1 MTGQRG
7 LLCEA
12 GEGGAP
18 MRGSQAGLRVGCSG
32 ELGGSL
38 MPLRGRVDWLGQ
50 PRHRDSRSSPR
61 GSNVLYARDSD
72 VS

>member
-18 MRGSQAGLRVGCSG
+18 MRGSRAGLRVG
-32 ELGGSL
+32 GSL
-38 MPLRGRVDWLGQ
+38 MPPRGRVNWPGQ
-50 PRHRDSRSSPR
+50 PRHRDSRTSPR
-61 GSNVLYARDSD
+61 GSNVLYAWDSD